1 MDKKEEEFHKRLRET
16 FRIEAGEHLHAM
28 SSGLIKLEK
37 EQSDEERTSIIETV
51 FREAHSLKGA
61 ARSVDFADIEAICQP
76 LESIFKAMKNHEI
89 RPAAELF
96 DKLHHTIDTIDKI
109 LSTPEEVQS
118 SKVSDLI
125 KQLDQIKTGQ
135 DILFH
140 PEDVPES
147 NEEERVKRQNNVLGM
162 PREEETVTIEEK
174 SGKDQEEVTTKPM
187 PDAEEPTRQK
197 HQLSREKPPVSE
209 TIRISTDRLDSLLLQ
224 TEEMLSVKL
233 MTTQHEVELKDVKS
247 MFGPWRKEWQRFSTE
262 LGSIQHLL
270 KQKQNGQVTKQFSRL
285 QEFLDRNK
293 TFMKSIEDKLLKMT
307 KSVEH
312 DKRSVDR
319 TVDNLLE
326 DMKKALM
333 LPFSSFLDILP
344 KLVRDLSRDQG
355 KEVELVFR
363 GGEIEI
369 DKRILE
375 EMKNP
380 LIHLLRN
387 GIDHGIEKPE
397 ERKRYQKP
405 SSGTISIAISQVDSK
420 VEILVSDDG
429 AGIDV
434 EKVKDAAAQR
444 GILSQ
449 KEAENANEEEA
460 LSLIFLSELST
471 SSIVTD
477 ISGRGLGLAIVREKV
492 EKLGGMVSLET
503 KLHIGTT
510 FRILLPLTLATFKG
524 VLVRTADRL
533 SVVPSSHVEKVM
545 RFKQDDIKTVENRE
559 TISMKG
565 RPLSMVR
572 LDDVLEL
579 PKKAKK
585 VKDSVFVNA
594 MVLGS
599 AEKHIAFI
607 VDEIIGEHEV
617 LVKGFGKQL
626 CRVRNIG
633 AATVLGSGE
642 VVPILNVP
650 DLLKSAVKIASVPV
664 SRAVVSEEE
673 TEERRKSI
681 LIAEDSITS
690 RMLLKNILE
699 SAGYD
704 VRVVVDGAEA
714 FTALKERDFDL
725 VVSDVDMPKMN
736 GFDLTEKIR
745 SDKKLS
751 DIPVVLVTALSAR
764 EDRERGIDAG
774 ANAYIVKSSFDQ
786 SNLLEVIKRLI

>member
-1 MDKKEEEFHKRLRET
+1 MAEKEEEFFKRLRET
-16 FRIEAGEHLHAM
+16 FKIEAREHLHAI
-28 SSGLIKLEK
+28 SSRLIELEK
-37 EQSDEERTSIIETV
+37 EQSAEEQTSIIETI

-61 ARSVDFADIEAICQP
+61 ARSVNFTAIEAICQP
-76 LESIFKAMKNHEI
+76 LESVFNGMKNHET
-89 RPAAELF
+89 RPAADLF
-96 DKLHHTIDTIDKI
+96 DKIHHTIDTIEKI
-109 LSTPEEVQS
+109 LSAPEEVQS
-118 SKVSDLI
+118 SEVSDLI

-135 DILFH
+135 DILIH
-140 PEDVPES
+140 PEDVPEY
-147 NEEERVKRQNNVLGM
+147 NEEKR
-162 PREEETVTIEEK
+162 E
-174 SGKDQEEVTTKPM
+174 
-187 PDAEEPTRQK
+187 K

-209 TIRISTDRLDSLLLQ
+209 TIRISTNKLDSLLLQ

-233 MTTQHEVELKDVKS
+233 MTSQHEVEVKDVRS
-247 MFGPWRKEWQRFSTE
+247 MFAPWRKEWQRFSAE
-262 LGSIQHLL
+262 LRSIQHLL
-270 KQKQNGQVTKQFSRL
+270 KQRQNGHVTKEFSRL
-285 QEFLDRNK
+285 QELLDRNQ
-293 TFMKSIEDKLLKMT
+293 TFMKSIENKLLKMT

-312 DKRSVDR
+312 NKRSVD
-319 TVDNLLE
+319 TMVDNLLE
-326 DMKKALM
+326 DMKKTLM

-344 KLVRDLSRDQG
+344 KLVRDLSRDQS
-355 KEVELVFR
+355 KDVELVLR

-369 DKRILE
+369 DKRIME
-375 EMKNP
+375 EMKDP

-387 GIDHGIEKPE
+387 CIDHGIEKPE
-397 ERKRYQKP
+397 ERKRCKKP
-405 SSGTISIAISQVDSK
+405 SSGMITIAISQVDSK

-429 AGIDV
+429 AGMDMK
-434 EKVKDAAAQR
+434 KVKDAAVKR
-444 GILSQ
+444 GSLSQ
-449 KEAENANEEEA
+449 KEAENTNEEEA
-460 LSLIFLSELST
+460 LSLIFQSGLST

-492 EKLGGMVSLET
+492 EKLGGMISLET

-510 FRILLPLTLATFKG
+510 FRILLPLTLATFRG
-524 VLVRTADRL
+524 ILVRTADHL
-533 SVVPSSHVEKVM
+533 FVVPSSNIEKVM
-545 RFKQDDIKTVENRE
+545 RIKQDEIKSVENRE
-559 TISMKG
+559 TISMKE
-565 RPLSMVR
+565 RPLSIVR

-579 PKKAKK
+579 PRKAKK
-585 VKDSVFVNA
+585 VEDSVFVNA

-599 AEKHIAFI
+599 AENHIAFI
-607 VDEIIGEHEV
+607 VDEVIGEYEV
-617 LVKGFGKQL
+617 LVKGLGKQI

-650 DLLKSAVKIASVPV
+650 DLLKSAVKITGVPV

-704 VRVVVDGAEA
+704 VRAVVDGAEA
-714 FTALKERDFDL
+714 FTALKEGDFDL
-725 VVSDVDMPKMN
+725 VLSDIQMPKIN

-751 DIPVVLVTALSAR
+751 DIPVVLVTALSSR

-786 SNLLEVIKRLI
+786 SNLLEIIRRLM